1 MIYKEN
7 KKRNRRENAIS
18 YMENERKFDY
28 GMRESKFKSKLAISE
43 LCCET
48 RVTINPR
55 RNDNN
60 CVVHTSQS

>member
-1 MIYKEN
+1 
-7 KKRNRRENAIS
+7 
-18 YMENERKFDY
+18 MENERKFDY
-28 GMRESKFKSKLAISE
+28 GMRESKFKSKLTISE

-48 RVTINPR
+48 RETINPR